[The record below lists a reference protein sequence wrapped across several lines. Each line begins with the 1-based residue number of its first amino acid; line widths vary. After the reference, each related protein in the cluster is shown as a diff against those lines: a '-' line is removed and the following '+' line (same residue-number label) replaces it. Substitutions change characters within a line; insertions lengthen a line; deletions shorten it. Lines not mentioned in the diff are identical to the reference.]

1 MSNTVLASPSANDAF
16 FSFRYLIL
24 IKLVNLIENI
34 SNLLLPN
41 LQVQLSLRQDHL
53 EQSWRVRAFFFRV
66 SYLCSVKNEL
76 CYCNNV
82 CWLFAL
88 GACSRGIRAEV
99 SEREAER
106 GEIREAQAAVSLLGW
121 ASGEFTKS
129 LERKTAITY
138 FAFLTVLILMHK
150 IHRVRVAKRRS
161 QQCQ

>member
-53 EQSWRVRAFFFRV
+53 EQSWRVRAFFLSLILVFCEEWTLLLQQCMLIV
-66 SYLCSVKNEL
+66 CS
-76 CYCNNV
+76 
-82 CWLFAL
+82 F
-88 GACSRGIRAEV
+88 GACSREIRAEV
-99 SEREAER
+99 TEREAER
-106 GEIREAQAAVSLLGW
+106 SEIKEAQAVVSLLGW

-129 LERKTAITY
+129 LERKTTITC
-138 FAFLTVLILMHK
+138 FAFFTVLILMH
-150 IHRVRVAKRRS
+150 
-161 QQCQ
+161 